1 MKHTVL
7 GFGCLLLMG
16 LSWQVGAYDEN
27 DLKKL
32 LATNDCQKCDLS
44 GTNLEGAYL
53 YAANLTG
60 ANLTG
65 ANLKHAYLNGTN
77 LTNTNLTKTDLEYAK
92 NFFTAD
98 TTGAIFCRTI
108 MPDGSTNNS
117 GC

>member
-1 MKHTVL
+1 MKHTIL

-27 DLKKL
+27 YLKNL
-32 LATNDCQKCDLS
+32 LATNDSQKCDLS

-53 YAANLTG
+53 YAA
-60 ANLTG
+60 
-65 ANLKHAYLNGTN
+65 N

>member
-1 MKHTVL
+1 
-7 GFGCLLLMG
+7 MG

-44 GTNLEGAYL
+44 GTNLE
-53 YAANLTG
+53 G

>member
-1 MKHTVL
+1 MKHTIL

-32 LATNDCQKCDLS
+32 LVTNDCQKCDLS

-53 YAANLTG
+53 YAA
-60 ANLTG
+60 
-65 ANLKHAYLNGTN
+65 N